1 MIDKFLDTHANALQL
16 RARRTKI
23 LASNIANANTP
34 RFKAQDLAFA
44 EVLRDVNGPGKS
56 AVTPG
61 NRLKLS
67 TSSLSASNSQHISSA
82 KSVNN
87 AQVMYRIPEQASLDG
102 NTVDMDLEQA
112 RFAENNV
119 RYQASLQFINSRVSG
134 LIRTLR
140 SE

>member
-56 AVTPG
+56 PAC
-61 NRLKLS
+61 NLS
-67 TSSLSASNSQHISSA
+67 T
-82 KSVNN
+82 
-87 AQVMYRIPEQASLDG
+87 
-102 NTVDMDLEQA
+102 
-112 RFAENNV
+112 AELV
-119 RYQASLQFINSRVSG
+119 A
-134 LIRTLR
+134 
-140 SE
+140 